1 MHEGH
6 VVLYSNSVVEVWEFD
21 HDSPAPNTP
30 RLAQSFERSA
40 LLTVGVWAGTLYI
53 AKPERIEVAN
63 LGGVVTSTL
72 PFMDVEGQP
81 TVLAINGRGE
91 EAGAAAGVYLA
102 AGTDRGFVK
111 AWGLSSPSP

>member
-1 MHEGH
+1 MRGCAMHEGH

-81 TVLAINGRGE
+81 TR
-91 EAGAAAGVYLA
+91 
-102 AGTDRGFVK
+102 
-111 AWGLSSPSP
+111 P